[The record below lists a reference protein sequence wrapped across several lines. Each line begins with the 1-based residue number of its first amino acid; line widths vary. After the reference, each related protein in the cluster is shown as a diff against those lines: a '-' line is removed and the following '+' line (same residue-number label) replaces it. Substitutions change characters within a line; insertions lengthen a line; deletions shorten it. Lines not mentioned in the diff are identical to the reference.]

1 LNLGFSFASLER
13 RKLSILRMKSNIVE
27 LRYIKHLVAK
37 SLVLMASLAT
47 IAPNP
52 ANSAPPPTQVGKC
65 ADTFIQRIS
74 TRLGG
79 SLTETQIEGLGSSV
93 KLTNGIYLV
102 SYDNIKQLRVARPQ
116 DKVKVCL
123 IEIPENCPPGDNRG
137 RVYGLLNYR
146 TNGYIEMPDSQHR
159 CGGA

>member
-1 LNLGFSFASLER
+1 
-13 RKLSILRMKSNIVE
+13 MKSNIVE

-37 SLVLMASLAT
+37 SLVLVASLAT

-79 SLTETQIEGLGSSV
+79 SLTETRLKDSAVVSSSQMESTWC
-93 KLTNGIYLV
+93 LMTILSNCELLV
-102 SYDNIKQLRVARPQ
+102 LKIR
-116 DKVKVCL
+116 
-123 IEIPENCPPGDNRG
+123 
-137 RVYGLLNYR
+137 
-146 TNGYIEMPDSQHR
+146 
-159 CGGA
+159 